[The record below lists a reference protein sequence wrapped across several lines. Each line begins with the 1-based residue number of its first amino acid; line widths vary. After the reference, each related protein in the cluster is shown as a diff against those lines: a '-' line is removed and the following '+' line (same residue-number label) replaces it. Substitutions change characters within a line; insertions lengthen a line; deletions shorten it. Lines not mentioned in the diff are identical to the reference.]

1 MVSYFIRKEDKVWR
15 YLTDAK
21 GNTKILCRSDI
32 TANKNYTSLEK
43 RLVKM
48 GWEIFPVFRKF
59 TELNF
64 DELEKVLRQ
73 KQINNLQEENDVLL
87 KEKDKELR
95 KMVENLKAYFIDWS
109 GEEQTTEEAICFTL
123 NLKKGEEEFY
133 VWTIQAMYKIL
144 KKYIELV

>member
-1 MVSYFIRKEDKVWR
+1 
-15 YLTDAK
+15 
-21 GNTKILCRSDI
+21 
-32 TANKNYTSLEK
+32 
-43 RLVKM
+43 M

-95 KMVENLKAYFIDWS
+95 KVAENLKGYFINWL

-123 NLKKGEEEFY
+123 NLEKGEEEFY